1 MVEDIRNYTLKE
13 LEERFKSLGLPPYR
27 ARQVYSWL
35 YKNNVEDFSLMAN
48 LPKDVRERLGQV
60 FAIEKLGLEEIETS
74 RDLTQKFLFRLK
86 DDSLIEGV
94 SIPFKSRVTVC
105 LSAQVGCKFSC
116 AFCASGLLGFKRDLS
131 TSEILS
137 EFIAIRKNVSSQIT
151 NVVFMGIGEPLD
163 NYDNVMRAIRIM
175 NSQEGIC
182 LGARKMTISTAGFA
196 PGIERLSKEGLQV
209 ELSVSLHAAT
219 DEKRSEIL
227 PINRRFPLKVLF
239 EAIRKYY
246 DATKRKV
253 TFEYVLL
260 GGYNTSV
267 EDAQSLIR
275 LMRGLNAKVNIIPY
289 NPVISRI
296 GFQAPTKL
304 EVLFFKSYLA
314 KNGIEATVRMPRGA
328 DIAAACGQLK
338 YKMLKARKQDA
349 SEG

>member
-13 LEERFKSLGLPPYR
+13 LEEKFKSLGLPSYR
-27 ARQVYSWL
+27 ARQVYGWL
-35 YKNNVEDFSLMAN
+35 YKKGVEDFSLMVN
-48 LPKDVRERLGQV
+48 VPQDVKERLEEV
-60 FAIEKLGLEEIETS
+60 FKIEKLGLEEIETS

-86 DDSLIEGV
+86 DDALIEGV

-131 TSEILS
+131 TSEIVS
-137 EFIAIRKNVSSQIT
+137 EFITIRKNVSSPIT

-175 NSQEGIC
+175 NSELGIR

-227 PINRRFPLKVLF
+227 PINRRFPLKALF

-260 GGYNTSV
+260 GGYNTGV
-267 EDAQSLIR
+267 EDAQSLIK

-289 NPVISRI
+289 NPVISRV
-296 GFQAPTKL
+296 GFQAPSKL

-338 YKMLKARKQDA
+338 YKMLKARKYDG
-349 SEG
+349 S

>member
-13 LEERFKSLGLPPYR
+13 LEEKFKSLGLPPYR
-27 ARQVYSWL
+27 ARQVYGWL
-35 YKNNVEDFSLMAN
+35 YKKDVEDFSLMAN
-48 LPKDVRERLGQV
+48 LPQDVKERLKEV

-86 DDSLIEGV
+86 DDALIEGV

-131 TSEILS
+131 TSEIVS
-137 EFIAIRKNVSSQIT
+137 EFIAIRKNVSGRIT

-163 NYDNVMRAIRIM
+163 NYDNSMRAIRIM
-175 NSQEGIC
+175 NSGSGIH

-260 GGYNTSV
+260 GGYNTGV
-267 EDAQSLIR
+267 ADAQSLIR

-296 GFQAPTKL
+296 GFQAPSKL
-304 EVLFFKSYLA
+304 EVLFFKSYLV

-338 YKMLKARKQDA
+338 FKTLKARKQDA
-349 SEG
+349 C

>member
-1 MVEDIRNYTLKE
+1 MVEDIRNYTLNE
-13 LEERFKSLGLPPYR
+13 LEEKFKSLGLPPYR
-27 ARQVYSWL
+27 ARQVYGWL
-35 YKNNVEDFSLMAN
+35 YKKGVEDFSLMTN
-48 LPKDVRERLGQV
+48 LPKGVQERLREV

-86 DDSLIEGV
+86 DDALIEGV

-116 AFCASGLLGFKRDLS
+116 AFCGSGLLGFKRDLS

-137 EFIAIRKNVSSQIT
+137 EFIAIRKNVSSPIT

-163 NYDNVMRAIRIM
+163 NYDNCMRAIRIM
-175 NSQEGIC
+175 NSESGIR

-260 GGYNTSV
+260 GGYNTGV

-289 NPVISRI
+289 NPVTSRI
-296 GFQAPTKL
+296 GFQAPSKL

-314 KNGIEATVRMPRGA
+314 KNGIEATIRMPRGA

-338 YKMLKARKQDA
+338 YKMLKARKHDA
-349 SEG
+349 C

>member
-1 MVEDIRNYTLKE
+1 MIEDIRNYTLKE
-13 LEERFKSLGLPPYR
+13 LEEKFKSLGLAPYR
-27 ARQVYSWL
+27 ARQVYGWL
-35 YKNNVEDFSLMAN
+35 YKKGVEDFSLMVN
-48 LPKDVRERLGQV
+48 LPKDIMERLKEV

-86 DDSLIEGV
+86 DDALIEGV
-94 SIPFKSRVTVC
+94 SIPFKSRVTAC

-116 AFCASGLLGFKRDLS
+116 AFCASGLPGFKRDLS

-137 EFIAIRKNVSSQIT
+137 EFITIRKNVSSRIT
-151 NVVFMGIGEPLD
+151 NVVFMGIGEALD

-175 NSQEGIC
+175 NSELGIR
-182 LGARKMTISTAGFA
+182 LGARKITISTAGFV
-196 PGIERLSKEGLQV
+196 PGIERLSKEALQV

-219 DEKRSEIL
+219 DKKRSEIL
-227 PINRRFPLKVLF
+227 PVNRRFPLKALF

-253 TFEYVLL
+253 TFEYCLL
-260 GGYNTSV
+260 GGYNTGV

-296 GFQAPTKL
+296 GFQAPSKL
-304 EVLFFKSYLA
+304 EVLFFKSYLV
-314 KNGIEATVRMPRGA
+314 KNGIEAMVRMPRGA

-338 YKMLKARKQDA
+338 YKMLKARKYNA
-349 SEG
+349 S

>member
-1 MVEDIRNYTLKE
+1 MVEDIRNHTLKE
-13 LEERFKSLGLPPYR
+13 LEEKFKSLGLPSYR

-35 YKNNVEDFSLMAN
+35 YKQGVEDFSLMVN
-48 LPKDVRERLGQV
+48 LPKDVKERLKKV
-60 FAIEKLGLEEIETS
+60 FVIEKLGLEEIETS

-86 DDSLIEGV
+86 DDALIEGV

-105 LSAQVGCKFSC
+105 LSAQAGCKFSC

-137 EFIAIRKNVSSQIT
+137 EFITIRKNVSSPIT

-175 NSQEGIC
+175 NSGSGIR

-209 ELSVSLHAAT
+209 EPSVSLHAAT
-219 DEKRSEIL
+219 DEKRSGIL
-227 PINRRFPLKVLF
+227 PINKRFPINVLF

-260 GGYNTSV
+260 GGYNTGV

-296 GFQAPTKL
+296 GFQAPSKL

-314 KNGIEATVRMPRGA
+314 KNGIEATIRMPRGA
-328 DIAAACGQLK
+328 DISAACGQLK
-338 YKMLKARKQDA
+338 YKTLKARKQDA
-349 SEG
+349 C

>member
-1 MVEDIRNYTLKE
+1 M
-13 LEERFKSLGLPPYR
+13 
-27 ARQVYSWL
+27 
-35 YKNNVEDFSLMAN
+35 
-48 LPKDVRERLGQV
+48 
-60 FAIEKLGLEEIETS
+60 GLEEIETS

-86 DDSLIEGV
+86 DDALIEGV

-116 AFCASGLLGFKRDLS
+116 AFCASGLLGFKMDLS

-137 EFIAIRKNVSSQIT
+137 EFITIRKNVSSPIT

-175 NSQEGIC
+175 NSELGIR

-227 PINRRFPLKVLF
+227 PINRRFPLRALF

-246 DATKRKV
+246 VATKRKV
-253 TFEYVLL
+253 TFEYCLL
-260 GGYNTSV
+260 GGYNTGV
-267 EDAQSLIR
+267 ADAQSLIR

-289 NPVISRI
+289 NPVISRV
-296 GFQAPTKL
+296 GFQAPSKL

-314 KNGIEATVRMPRGA
+314 KNGIEATVRMSRGA

-338 YKMLKARKQDA
+338 YKMLKARKYDA
-349 SEG
+349 S